1 MFFSQHISHL
11 FQRAR
16 FNNLFTT
23 SIAVFNS
30 KNPEEKKKKRLHI
43 HLFLT
48 HTAFYSLKNHFFF
61 RQYIKEQ
68 IKININDAYC
78 ERNIALVQEDGY
90 KTVDFS
96 MAQDINQSIISLLT
110 Y

>member
-30 KNPEEKKKKRLHI
+30 KNPEEKKKKKKT
-43 HLFLT
+43 T
-48 HTAFYSLKNHFFF
+48 HTFIFDTYCLLFTQKSLFF
-61 RQYIKEQ
+61 
-68 IKININDAYC
+68 
-78 ERNIALVQEDGY
+78 
-90 KTVDFS
+90 
-96 MAQDINQSIISLLT
+96 
-110 Y
+110 